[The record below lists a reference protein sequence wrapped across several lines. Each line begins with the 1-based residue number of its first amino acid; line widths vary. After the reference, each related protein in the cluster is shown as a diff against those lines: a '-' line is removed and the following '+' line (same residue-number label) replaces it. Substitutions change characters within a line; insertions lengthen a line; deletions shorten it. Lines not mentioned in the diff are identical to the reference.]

1 MDLFDLAGERDREA
15 MAPLAERLRP
25 RRLEE
30 VFGQEHL
37 TGPDGV
43 LTRMVAERRLRS
55 VVLHGPPGSGKTTL
69 ARILAEGVG
78 LAYEALSAVEAGVAD
93 VRRLV
98 ERARERWKLEGRGTL
113 LFLDE
118 VHRFNRAQQ
127 DTLLPHLEDG
137 TLVLVGATAENPW
150 VMLTPA
156 LLSRCLVLALRT
168 PGVEAVRRMLDRAVR
183 ERDRWAP
190 GLEADPEA
198 LEAIAR
204 RSGGDMRLALNLLD
218 WAVLTGPRP
227 PRISR
232 DGLDRLWRETPH
244 YHDAAGDRHYD
255 RASAFIKSL
264 RGSDPDAALF
274 WFGQMLAGGEDPR
287 FISRRLMIAA
297 AEDVGLADPMALVVA
312 TAAHHALEAVGLPE
326 ARIPLA
332 EAIIYV
338 ATAPK
343 SNSVVAALD
352 AMDRA
357 VAERGTAPVP
367 EALRD
372 PHWRG
377 GAKTPYQYPHDAPG
391 HFLPTWHLPPDVPFL
406 PFYRPT
412 RQGAEAAVAE
422 RLAVWNRA
430 RAEARGDA
438 PASDGTAAPPQEA

>member
-1 MDLFDLAGERDREA
+1 MDLFDLAGQREREA

-43 LTRMVAERRLRS
+43 LARMLAERRLRS
-55 VVLHGPPGSGKTTL
+55 VILYGPPGSGKTTL

-78 LAYEALSAVEAGVAD
+78 LAYEGLSAVDAGVAD

-156 LLSRCLVLALRT
+156 LLSRCLLLGLKT
-168 PGVEAVRRMLDRAVR
+168 PDADAVRRMLDRAVR

-190 GLEADPEA
+190 GLEADSDA
-198 LEAIAR
+198 LDAIAR

-218 WAVLTGPRP
+218 WAVLALPRP
-227 PRISR
+227 PRLKR
-232 DGLDRLWRETPH
+232 DDLDRLWRESPH
-244 YHDAAGDRHYD
+244 YHDAGGDRHYD

-297 AEDVGLADPMALVVA
+297 AEDVGLADPLALVVA

-332 EAIIYV
+332 EAVIYV
-338 ATAPK
+338 AAAPK
-343 SNSVVAALD
+343 SNSVVRALD

-357 VAERGTAPVP
+357 VAEAGTAPVP

-377 GAKTPYQYPHDAPG
+377 GATTPYRYPHDAPD
-391 HFLPTWHLPPDVPFL
+391 HFLPTWHLPPEVPYL

-422 RLAVWNRA
+422 RVAAWNRA
-430 RAEARGDA
+430 RAEARGGVPGA
-438 PASDGTAAPPQEA
+438 DGAPPGGQDA